1 MEYLNIL
8 ISLFIKIDAK
18 KFLDLKNILINNKTK
33 SLSIVCSICF
43 SHTHFVKMSDNGEV
57 YCGPFLFD
65 KDNIGSVLLGNFTAH
80 IHKDGE
86 EVEIR
91 LERGVLLL
99 KHTGHDENLDHV
111 FRIEFI
117 QNREVTCMFWG
128 LLEMEY
134 QGWGKHFT
142 VTSQEF
148 STEVGVNALRQ
159 ILPDENISDDIL
171 ASYPNEGN
179 DEEVQDEGY
188 EEEEEENDPALN
200 LGERFADAADDA
212 SDDDEA
218 SDDDASDDEATGQ
231 S

>member
-1 MEYLNIL
+1 
-8 ISLFIKIDAK
+8 
-18 KFLDLKNILINNKTK
+18 
-33 SLSIVCSICF
+33 
-43 SHTHFVKMSDNGEV
+43 MSDNDEV
-57 YCGPFLFD
+57 YCGPFFFD
-65 KDNIGSVLLGNFTAH
+65 RDNIGSVLQGNFTAH

-142 VTSQEF
+142 VTSHEF
-148 STEVGVNALRQ
+148 STENGIDALRQ
-159 ILPDENISDDIL
+159 ILPEDLISDDIL
-171 ASYPNEGN
+171 GSYTN
-179 DEEVQDEGY
+179 DGEVQD
-188 EEEEEENDPALN
+188 EENDPALN
-200 LGERFADAADDA
+200 LGDRFGNVADD
-212 SDDDEA
+212 A
-218 SDDDASDDEATGQ
+218 SDDDASDDDASDDWELMQ
-231 S
+231 V

>member
-1 MEYLNIL
+1 MQKILGFKKYNLN
-8 ISLFIKIDAK
+8 
-18 KFLDLKNILINNKTK
+18 NNKTK

-57 YCGPFLFD
+57 YCRPFLFD
-65 KDNIGSVLLGNFTAH
+65 PDNIGSVLQGNFTAH

-91 LERGVLLL
+91 LERGELLL
-99 KHTGHDENLDHV
+99 KQTGHDENLDHV

-117 QNREVTCMFWG
+117 QNGEVTCMFWG

-134 QGWGKHFT
+134 QGLGKRFT

-159 ILPDENISDDIL
+159 ILPDDNIDGSVLDRSAVSNPSINL
-171 ASYPNEGN
+171 N
-179 DEEVQDEGY
+179 D
-188 EEEEEENDPALN
+188 
-200 LGERFADAADDA
+200 RFADVA
-212 SDDDEA
+212 SHDEA
-218 SDDDASDDEATGQ
+218 SAGETSGQ